1 MATALLAI
9 GAVAS
14 VAGTYTSY
22 RNQKKAAA
30 ASAQQQQI
38 ATRRSRRQAIRQAQI
53 ARAQAIASAS
63 AQGAT
68 GSSAS
73 LGGVS
78 ALGSQLGSGLGYS
91 TQMSA
96 LSGDIT
102 RYTSRAQTGQAIA
115 GIGGTLFSLGA
126 NTPKG
131 QENIQNF
138 GQNFSGLFQ
147 RQPRMNFGPQYG
159 ASAGFA

>member
-115 GIGGTLFSLGA
+115 GIGSSMMSLGT
-126 NTPKG
+126 NMG
-131 QENIQNF
+131 
-138 GQNFSGLFQ
+138 GSFSGLFPQNTQ
-147 RQPRMNFGPQYG
+147 RQPLMNFGPQYG